1 MGCILEIESVGFIDE
16 LGVGRERWVIVDIL
30 ISQDKLGCV
39 VATNSSR
46 ISEA

>member
-1 MGCILEIESVGFIDE
+1 MEVESIGFIDE
-16 LGVGRERWVIVDIL
+16 LDVECERWVIEDIF

-39 VATNSSR
+39 VATNSSN